1 MPVRPRPEAGEGS
14 RPRPD
19 TGAWTRPRPE
29 AAASYVV
36 ATFNRHKA
44 AELHALLALPG
55 VTLVPLA
62 DWPGAVPPEE
72 TGATLL
78 ENARIKARA
87 AVAATGLPAIAD
99 DTGLEVDALGGAP
112 GVHAARYSGPGATY
126 ASNVA
131 KLLRELEGVPAAQRT
146 ARFRTV
152 CVAAWP
158 DGRERHAEGVLEGSI
173 VEAPRG
179 TNGFGYDPVFQPAG
193 GSRTYAELSE
203 PEKNALSHRARAVR
217 ALGERLLGA

>member
-1 MPVRPRPEAGEGS
+1 MTADSGDPQAAEPRKFI
-14 RPRPD
+14 
-19 TGAWTRPRPE
+19 
-29 AAASYVV
+29 V
-36 ATFNRHKA
+36 ATFNRDKA

-62 DWPGAVPPEE
+62 DWPGATPPEE

-87 AVAATGLPAIAD
+87 AVALTGLPAIAD
-99 DTGLEVDALGGAP
+99 DTGLEVDALDGAP

-131 KLLRELEGVPAAQRT
+131 KLLRELEGVPDEKRR

-152 CVAAWP
+152 CVVTWP
-158 DGRERHAEGVLEGSI
+158 DGRELSADGSLPGAI
-173 VEAPRG
+173 AEAPRG
-179 TNGFGYDPVFQPAG
+179 ANGFGYDPVFVPAG
-193 GSRTYAELSE
+193 ETRTYAELTDT
-203 PEKNALSHRARAVR
+203 EKNAISHRARAAKV
-217 ALGERLLGA
+217 LGMMLGRIG